1 MMKRHS
7 DTPLNTT
14 CTAKPRLR
22 QIAALSAGKQHALR
36 FAAAHHALN
45 FDERRQPQVSE
56 QMRCGIDGCL
66 LMGKAA
72 ALAAPIEAA
81 TK

>member
-1 MMKRHS
+1 MFGRCECRAEHAMALARMRQAMLLTAPTIVDEEALLVMKRHS

-36 FAAAHHALN
+36 FAAAHHALK
-45 FDERRQPQVSE
+45 F
-56 QMRCGIDGCL
+56 
-66 LMGKAA
+66 
-72 ALAAPIEAA
+72 
-81 TK
+81 